1 MVLMDDMG
9 VEGFRRK
16 GKIIV
21 YPSQVSF
28 KRVYYLTGKV
38 KLIQS
43 GLVQHIDEV
52 TFMGGKDM
60 AVSTDAKETV
70 PEEDLDQTDVLEST
84 QTVILEALEKLG
96 YPREVYELLKEPM
109 KILTVRIPIRM
120 DDGSIKIFT
129 GYRAQHNDAV
139 GPTKGGVR
147 FHPNV
152 TEKEVKALSIWMS
165 LKAGIVNLPYGG
177 GKGGIVCDPREMS
190 FRELEKLS
198 RGYVR
203 AISQIVGPTKD
214 IPAPDVFTN
223 SQIMAWMMDE
233 YSRIREFDSPGFI
246 TGKPLVLGGSHGRES
261 ATAKGVTICIREAAK
276 KKGIELKDARVVVQ
290 GFGNAGSFLAKFMH
304 DAGAKVIGIS
314 DAYGALFD
322 PKGLDIDY
330 LLDRRDSFGTV
341 TKLFKDTI
349 TNKELLELDCDVLVP
364 AAIENQITR
373 ENAHNIQAKIV
384 VEAANGPTTL
394 EATKILTERGILLVP
409 DVLASS
415 GGVTVSYFEWVQNN
429 QGYYWT
435 EEEVERR
442 LEEVLVNSFNNV
454 YNTAQTRRVNMR
466 LAAYMVGVRKMAE
479 ASRFRG
485 WI

>member
-1 MVLMDDMG
+1 MTAQNNTDQKSDNHHENDNVL
-9 VEGFRRK
+9 
-16 GKIIV
+16 
-21 YPSQVSF
+21 Q
-28 KRVYYLTGKV
+28 
-38 KLIQS
+38 
-43 GLVQHIDEV
+43 
-52 TFMGGKDM
+52 
-60 AVSTDAKETV
+60 
-70 PEEDLDQTDVLEST
+70 ST
-84 QTVILEALEKLG
+84 QSVIADALDKLG
-96 YPREVYELLKEPM
+96 YSSEVYELLKEPIRM
-109 KILTVRIPIRM
+109 LTVRIPVKM
-120 DDGSIKIFT
+120 DDGSTKIFT

-152 TEKEVKALSIWMS
+152 SETEVKALSIWMS
-165 LKAGIVNLPYGG
+165 LKAGIVDLPYGG
-177 GKGGIVCDPREMS
+177 GKGGIICDPRTMS
-190 FRELEKLS
+190 FRELERLS

-203 AISQIVGPTKD
+203 AISQLVGPTKD

-246 TGKPLVLGGSHGRES
+246 TGKPLVLGGSHGRET
-261 ATAKGVTICIREAAK
+261 ATAKGVTICIREAAV
-276 KKGIELKDARVVVQ
+276 KKGIQLEGARVVVQ

-304 DAGAKVIGIS
+304 DAGAKVIAIS
-314 DAYGALFD
+314 DAYGGLYD
-322 PKGLDIDY
+322 PEGLDIDY
-330 LLDRRDSFGTV
+330 LLERRDSFGTV

-349 TNKELLELDCDVLVP
+349 TNQELLELDCDILVP
-364 AAIENQITR
+364 AAIENQIT
-373 ENAHNIQAKIV
+373 EKNANQIKASIV

-394 EATKILTERGILLVP
+394 EATRILSERGILLVP
-409 DVLASS
+409 DVLASA

-435 EEEVERR
+435 EEEVEEK
-442 LEEVLVNSFNNV
+442 LERVMVKSFETV
-454 YNTAQTRRVNMR
+454 YTTAMNRKVNMR

>member
-1 MVLMDDMG
+1 MTAQNNTDQKSDNQHENDNVL
-9 VEGFRRK
+9 
-16 GKIIV
+16 
-21 YPSQVSF
+21 Q
-28 KRVYYLTGKV
+28 
-38 KLIQS
+38 
-43 GLVQHIDEV
+43 
-52 TFMGGKDM
+52 
-60 AVSTDAKETV
+60 
-70 PEEDLDQTDVLEST
+70 ST
-84 QTVILEALEKLG
+84 QSVIADALDKLG
-96 YPREVYELLKEPM
+96 YSSEVYELLKEPIRM
-109 KILTVRIPIRM
+109 LTVRIPVKM
-120 DDGSIKIFT
+120 DDGSTKIFT

-152 TEKEVKALSIWMS
+152 SETEVKALSIWMS
-165 LKAGIVNLPYGG
+165 LKAGIVDLPYGG
-177 GKGGIVCDPREMS
+177 GKGGIICDPRTMS
-190 FRELEKLS
+190 FRELERLS

-203 AISQIVGPTKD
+203 AISQLVGPTKD

-246 TGKPLVLGGSHGRES
+246 TGKPLVLGGSHGRET
-261 ATAKGVTICIREAAK
+261 ATAKGVTICIREAAA
-276 KKGIELKDARVVVQ
+276 KKGIQLEGARVVVQ

-304 DAGAKVIGIS
+304 DAGAKVIAIS
-314 DAYGALFD
+314 DAYGGLFD
-322 PKGLDIDY
+322 PEGLDIDY
-330 LLDRRDSFGTV
+330 LLERRDSFGTV

-349 TNKELLELDCDVLVP
+349 TNQELLELDCDILVP
-364 AAIENQITR
+364 AAIENQIT
-373 ENAHNIQAKIV
+373 EKNAYQIKASIV

-394 EATKILTERGILLVP
+394 EATRILSERGILLVP
-409 DVLASS
+409 DVLASA

-435 EEEVERR
+435 EEEVEEK
-442 LEEVLVNSFNNV
+442 LERVMVKSFETV
-454 YNTAQTRRVNMR
+454 YTTAMNRKVNMR